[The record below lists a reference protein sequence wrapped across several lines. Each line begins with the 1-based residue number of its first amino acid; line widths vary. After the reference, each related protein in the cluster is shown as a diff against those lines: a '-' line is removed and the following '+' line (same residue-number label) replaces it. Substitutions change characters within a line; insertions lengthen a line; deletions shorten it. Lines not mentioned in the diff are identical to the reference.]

1 MHIEDLFEDLEAQ
14 FASASVTQTKSS
26 FTSGAK
32 IVEAQLANT
41 ATRKL
46 IAPIIGQ
53 DFIAGLDLVSPI
65 WYLYPV
71 ARVRK
76 LRFCDSSESDL
87 PAVRN
92 FEVSL
97 EQFLGSAPKPC
108 AIRWCTIQDQHHL
121 AIGQLHSLS
130 GGLMFIYQSGV
141 AGPIAVPVAALEMM
155 AIESVDNLNGSF

>member
-65 WYLYPV
+65 WYVYPV
-71 ARVRK
+71 ATVRK
-76 LRFCDSSESDL
+76 LRFCESSEAGL
-87 PAVRN
+87 PEVRN
-92 FEVSL
+92 VEVCL
-97 EQFLGSAPKPC
+97 EQFLKSVPMPC
-108 AIRWCTIQDQHHL
+108 AIRWSTIRDEQHL
-121 AIGQLHSLS
+121 ALGQLHSLCR
-130 GGLMFIYQSGV
+130 GLMFIYQTG
-141 AGPIAVPVAALEMM
+141 AAAPIAVPVAALESLV
-155 AIESVDNLNGSF
+155 IESVDNLNGSF